1 MLQKLK
7 GLGVGRGDRRR
18 HGDRRADGR
27 GKRERRRGD
36 RRRKGMQTVI
46 LAVATTLA
54 APSLTR
60 GAPRIKA
67 SASSVGKATPLAD
80 APLPEFQLPP
90 HLAYESL
97 IQEASAIYQLDPALV
112 RAVMQVESAFDPSV
126 VSRVGAQGLM
136 QLMPALAQEMG
147 VTDPF
152 DPRDN
157 IMGGVRYLSE
167 LLRRHRG
174 NLELTLASYNA
185 GPTAVARYHGI
196 PPFRETRRY
205 VKAITDIIARDRRSS
220 TD

>member
-1 MLQKLK
+1 
-7 GLGVGRGDRRR
+7 
-18 HGDRRADGR
+18 
-27 GKRERRRGD
+27 
-36 RRRKGMQTVI
+36 MQTVL

-54 APSLTR
+54 APSMSR
-60 GAPRIKA
+60 GAPRIRA
-67 SASSVGKATPLAD
+67 SASSVGQATPLAD
-80 APLPEFQLPP
+80 APPLADGPLLADATLPEFQLPP

-167 LLRRHRG
+167 LLQRHRG

-185 GPTAVARYHGI
+185 GPTAVARYRGI

-205 VKAITDIIARDRRSS
+205 VKKITDIMARDRRSS
-220 TD
+220 T